1 MATYYKKATWNE
13 VEIPPI
19 VEDFPHSN
27 EAEFFYNSLP
37 NDLKIIPFLKEIS
50 NHYITKINQIIT
62 DQISQESIDQY
73 DEVLFFKLNMENI
86 DLMNYPFF
94 TLVWRNEE
102 EWYEYMENAKRILK
116 KFKNLYF
123 WKMDEHIFN
132 KPILL
137 ENAPGIEFDIMIV
150 LDIEYIIFLNKKN
163 AEVLEQELQMYE
175 KEIFDLIYS
184 VRAKVFT
191 LDK

>member
-86 DLMNYPFF
+86 DLINYPFF

>member
-150 LDIEYIIFLNKKN
+150 LDIGYIIFLNKKN

>member
-137 ENAPGIEFDIMIV
+137 ENAPWVEFDIMIV
-150 LDIEYIIFLNKKN
+150 LDIGYIIFLNKKN

>member
-86 DLMNYPFF
+86 DLINYPFF

-137 ENAPGIEFDIMIV
+137 ENAPWVEFDIMIV
-150 LDIEYIIFLNKKN
+150 LDIGYIIFLNKKN